1 MIPQR
6 RITVEEVREHAAR
19 TKRGWGRWRRTD
31 AEGSESVML
40 LRPASELIEC
50 FCDGEVLTFGH
61 KALTAHWTPLDYA
74 TEQPIAGHEDAW
86 ADAVLSSRST
96 RRVRWNGKRIVVAD
110 YDWMPPFCPGEL
122 AEFQRNEANRIA
134 VAAGASNEYRI
145 AVLRAL
151 IDATMA
157 KRGCGTVSTHFNPCA
172 GVGFQ
177 WSAHVRSNVPRE
189 GDDRRLAGTNP
200 SAESERGTELEALE
214 ALALFIG
221 AAS

>member
-86 ADAVLSSRST
+86 AYAVLSSRST

-110 YDWMPPFCPGEL
+110 YDWMPPFGPGEL

-134 VAAGASNEYRI
+134 VAAGASDEYRI

-151 IDATMA
+151 IDNTMA
-157 KRGCGTVSTHFNPCA
+157 KRGGCKVRTREERGASAPWSVTV
-172 GVGFQ
+172 
-177 WSAHVRSNVPRE
+177 
-189 GDDRRLAGTNP
+189 
-200 SAESERGTELEALE
+200 ESERTSESSSLFANSRGGTELEALE
-214 ALALFIG
+214 ALALFLG